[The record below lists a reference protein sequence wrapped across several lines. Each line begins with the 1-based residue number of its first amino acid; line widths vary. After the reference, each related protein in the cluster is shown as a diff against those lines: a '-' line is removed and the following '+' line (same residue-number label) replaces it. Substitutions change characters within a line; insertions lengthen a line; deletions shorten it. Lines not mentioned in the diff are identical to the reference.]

1 MNTLSVT
8 LAAAAS
14 VTILATTSLPAAANG
29 FTSDIDLVSVTPEVQ
44 ALPAHPNPLVL
55 EAITWR
61 PRPSSRPPARS
72 PEPSPSPS
80 ASASESTSPTS
91 IFQVHGGFSEH
102 NEQTERGFLA
112 GARLG
117 FVPEPHVQL
126 GVTADWIYRVQ
137 RNTASIPGE
146 PIPGGGTTTRVEELS
161 HVTAQRIPVQAYI
174 EFTLAPSLGLSPHAG
189 VGGGWHMLFLDA
201 EDNTGAKF
209 DAMYDGWG
217 WQAWGGLT
225 LRFGPSLRLIGEV
238 FRTEA
243 NLGRTVEDENG
254 TRYHEIAD
262 GDDIGARFGL
272 RFGS

>member
-1 MNTLSVT
+1 MNTLSAT

-14 VTILATTSLPAAANG
+14 VALLATTTTTAAANG
-29 FTSDIDLVSVTPEVQ
+29 FTTDAEMVSVVTEVQ
-44 ALPAHPNPLVL
+44 ALHPNPIVL

-61 PRPSSRPPARS
+61 PRPSSHPPTRPPAPTYSEPAPARS
-72 PEPSPSPS
+72 E
-80 ASASESTSPTS
+80 PTS
-91 IFQVHGGFSEH
+91 VFQLHGGFSEF
-102 NEQTERGFLA
+102 NERADRAFLA

-117 FVPEPHVQL
+117 FLPDPHVQI

-137 RNTASIPGE
+137 SNTVAVPGT
-146 PIPGGGTTTRVEELS
+146 PLPGGGTTERVLELS
-161 HVTAQRIPVQAYI
+161 HVSSQRIPIQGYL
-174 EFTLAPSLGLSPHAG
+174 ELTLMPSLGLSPHIGAG
-189 VGGGWHMLFLDA
+189 AGWHMLFVDA
-201 EDNTGAKF
+201 EDNTGAEF

-225 LRFGPSLRLIGEV
+225 IRFGEQLRMVAEV

-243 NLGRTVEDENG
+243 NLGRTVEDPDTG
-254 TRYHEIAD
+254 TRYHELAD